1 MDSAKSI
8 LESFHASLGLE
19 AWITEVFIIVFLTL
33 VVNFIQKRL
42 LARLARK
49 LGTTRNPWDDAV
61 IESLQ
66 KPLTAL
72 IWIVG
77 LAFAIQVIQEAE
89 QAAIFAAVRPIR
101 DVGVIATLA
110 WFLVRFIKRAEH
122 NILEGKEERGEEYDR
137 ATADAVAKLFRLSVI
152 ITAVLVALQ
161 TLGYS
166 VSGVL
171 AFGGIGGIAIGFAAK
186 DLLANFFGGLMIY
199 LDRPFTIGDWVR
211 SPDRDIEGTVEKI
224 GWRLTMIR
232 TFDSRHLYIPNAT
245 FTSIAVQNPSRMQ
258 NRRIYE
264 TIGIRYDDAA
274 KMDAIVGDVT
284 AMLKAHPEIDADK
297 TLMVNFNA
305 FAASSLDFFVYCMT
319 KTTVWA
325 EYHAVKQ
332 DVLLKILEIIDGYG
346 AEVAF
351 PTSTIHIPEGIASPG
366 GPGMNAAAPQA
377 AA

>member
-1 MDSAKSI
+1 MDSSNST
-8 LESFHASLGLE
+8 LDSFLASLGLE
-19 AWITEVFIIVFLTL
+19 ASVTEVFIIVFLTL
-33 VVNFIQKRL
+33 LVNFIQKRL
-42 LARLARK
+42 LGRLVRK
-49 LGTTRNPWDDAV
+49 LETTRNLWDEAV
-61 IESLQ
+61 ITSLQ

-89 QAAIFAAVRPIR
+89 QATIFAAVRPIR
-101 DVGVIATLA
+101 DVGVIAMLA
-110 WFLVRFIKRAEH
+110 WFLVRFIKRAEQ
-122 NILEGKEERGEEYDR
+122 NIVKSKEEKGEDYDR
-137 ATADAVAKLFRLSVI
+137 ATLDALAKLLRLSVI

-161 TLGYS
+161 TLGFS

-171 AFGGIGGIAIGFAAK
+171 AFGGIGGIAVGFAAK

-199 LDRPFTIGDWVR
+199 LDRPFTLGDWIR

-232 TFDSRHLYIPNAT
+232 TFDSRPLYIPNAI
-245 FTSIAVQNPSRMQ
+245 FTTMAVQNPSRMQ

-264 TIGIRYDDAA
+264 TIGVRYDDAA
-274 KMDAIVGDVT
+274 KMAGIVSDVT
-284 AMLKAHPEIDADK
+284 AMLKAHPDIDTNK

-351 PTSTIHIPEGIASPG
+351 PTSTVHIPEGIAPPAGSG
-366 GPGMNAAAPQA
+366 INTAVPQA
-377 AA
+377 AG

>member
-1 MDSAKSI
+1 MDSSKST
-8 LESFHASLGLE
+8 LDSFLASLGLE
-19 AWITEVFIIVFLTL
+19 AWVTEVFIIVFLTL
-33 VVNFIQKRL
+33 LVNFIQKRL
-42 LARLARK
+42 LGRLARK
-49 LGTTRNPWDDAV
+49 LETTRNPWDDAV
-61 IESLQ
+61 ITSLQ

-72 IWIVG
+72 VWIVG

-89 QAAIFAAVRPIR
+89 QATIFAAVRPIR
-101 DVGVIATLA
+101 DVGVIAMLT
-110 WFLVRFIKRAEH
+110 WFLVRFIKHAEQ
-122 NILEGKEERGEEYDR
+122 NIVKGKEEKGEDYDR
-137 ATADAVAKLFRLSVI
+137 ATLDALAKLLRLSVI

-171 AFGGIGGIAIGFAAK
+171 AFGGIGGIAVGFAAK
-186 DLLANFFGGLMIY
+186 DLLANFFGGLMLY
-199 LDRPFTIGDWVR
+199 LDRPFTIGDWIR
-211 SPDRDIEGTVEKI
+211 SPDRDIEGTVEQI

-232 TFDSRHLYIPNAT
+232 TFDSRPLYIPNAI
-245 FTSIAVQNPSRMQ
+245 FTNMAVQNPSRMQ

-264 TIGIRYDDAA
+264 TIGVRYDDAA
-274 KMDAIVGDVT
+274 KMAAIVSDVT
-284 AMLKAHPEIDADK
+284 AMLKAHPDIDTNK

-351 PTSTIHIPEGIASPG
+351 PTSTIHIPEGIAPPAGS
-366 GPGMNAAAPQA
+366 GMEAAMPQA
-377 AA
+377 AG